1 MSLDAEM
8 KRLSAIARAHEVYDC
23 LDRIGALRRHLTT
36 LLGNHDAAVAGNAK
50 RDCNAF
56 WHRLDE
62 LALRADA
69 TREVPAGHDRPFKD
83 YKPE

>member
-62 LALRADA
+62 LALTTEAKKEANDGR
-69 TREVPAGHDRPFKD
+69 
-83 YKPE
+83 